1 MSVAVAEKSPAVTA
15 ADLVK
20 RAAALAPK
28 LRERIG
34 QGAELRRVPEAT
46 MADLVDSRI
55 LRACMPAR
63 FGGYELPFGA
73 HTDVAMELARHCG
86 STGWVAG
93 IIGSHNW
100 WLGKYHPDAQ
110 REVWEGAPDALVG
123 AAFASKP
130 GTKAV
135 KDGSDYILS
144 GEWMWCSGI
153 DNCDWTSLM
162 TPVPQPSGPPDLVMV
177 LLKKGEFAVR
187 DVWNS
192 PGMRA
197 TGSNN
202 VVVENFRVP
211 AHRVTRIHELN
222 SPASPGQTLNTGWT
236 FRLPMLDV
244 FGYSVAGPTL
254 GCAQGTYAAFIAS
267 MTGRTGL
274 DASKVTDHA
283 TLQMRVAEA
292 AAEIDAALALYRG
305 DIAAMNE
312 VAKSGGALSPLDI
325 ARIKRNC
332 AYVATLAKRAAMRLV
347 EATGAG
353 GLMDGSP
360 VYRAFADT
368 LAAAGHRAL
377 NWDVNGTNFGKLQFG
392 PGEGPDAELKRR
404 QAAAAAALKQ

>member
-1 MSVAVAEKSPAVTA
+1 MSVAVAEKNSGITS

-28 LRERIG
+28 LRARIE
-34 QGAELRRVPEAT
+34 QGAKDRKVPAET
-46 MADLVDSRI
+46 IADLVDSRVF
-55 LRACMPAR
+55 RACMPAR

-73 HTDVAMELARHCG
+73 HTDVAIELARHCG

-93 IIGSHNW
+93 IISSHNW

-110 REVWEGAPDALVG
+110 HEVWDDHADALVG

-130 GTKAV
+130 GTKAT
-135 KDGSDYILS
+135 KDGSDFIVN
-144 GEWMWCSGI
+144 GEWLYCSGV
-153 DNCDWTSLM
+153 DNCDWASLM

-177 LLKKGEFAVR
+177 LLKKGEYKIK

-202 VVVENFRVP
+202 VIAENVRVP
-211 AHRVTRIHELN
+211 AHRVTRMAELN

-236 FRLPMLDV
+236 FKLPMLDV

-254 GCAQGTYAAFIAS
+254 GCGRATYDIFVAS
-267 MTGRTGL
+267 MTGRTAL

-283 TLQMRVAEA
+283 TLQLRVGEA
-292 AAEIDAALALYRG
+292 AAELDAAEALYKA
-305 DIAAMNE
+305 DIAFMNG
-312 VAKSGGALSPLDI
+312 VAKAGGTLSALDI

-332 AYVATLAKRAAMRLV
+332 SYVATLSKRAATRLV

-353 GLMDGSP
+353 GLMEGSP
-360 VYRAFADT
+360 VYRAFSDT
-368 LAAAGHRAL
+368 LAAAAHRAL
-377 NWDVNGTNFGKLQFG
+377 NWDINGTTF
-392 PGEGPDAELKRR
+392 
-404 QAAAAAALKQ
+404 